1 MLLPINGCVGSQ
13 YVLPDSETA
22 AGMALCQNKSR
33 WVELVVYSQNRLLVT
48 KAKATSEASH

>member
-22 AGMALCQNKSR
+22 ADMALCQNKSQ
-33 WVELVVYSQNRLLVT
+33 WVELVVYSQNRLLAT